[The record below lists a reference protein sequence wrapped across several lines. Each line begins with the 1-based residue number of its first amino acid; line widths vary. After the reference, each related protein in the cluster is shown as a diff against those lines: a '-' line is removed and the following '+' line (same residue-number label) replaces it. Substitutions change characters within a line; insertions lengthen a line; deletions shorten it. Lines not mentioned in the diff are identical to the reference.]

1 VAEERYVHTSGM
13 EILVSRFTKISSL
26 INRIRRLFIAYNI
39 VPFSSLKKNIEAIKV
54 NELNEI

>member
-1 VAEERYVHTSGM
+1 M

-39 VPFSSLKKNIEAIKV
+39 VPFSSLKKNIECIKV